1 MKDIYYFEPS
11 ELEIALNNTIS
22 YIFLKNYFKSY
33 INKKNI
39 DISHKVLD
47 YCCGSGILTY
57 CILNFKKNIDVT
69 FADVS
74 NKWLKASRKKLKF
87 FNSVNGYKINSF
99 DESIKGGSYDKIII
113 HYSLHD
119 FPKHLQS
126 KVLNHVLNNLHCCGS
141 IHIREPLNKSHG
153 FKLYEIID
161 LIEKLKN
168 IKYNYNLDRNFFMGE
183 YIDIDIQLCG

>member
-1 MKDIYYFEPS
+1 
-11 ELEIALNNTIS
+11 
-22 YIFLKNYFKSY
+22 
-33 INKKNI
+33 
-39 DISHKVLD
+39 VLD

-57 CILNFKKNIDVT
+57 CIVNFTKNIDVT

-74 NKWLKASRKKLKF
+74 NRWLMSSRKKLRF
-87 FNSVNGYKINSF
+87 FNSVNGFKINRF
-99 DESIKGGSYDKIII
+99 DELINGGSYDKIII

-119 FPKHLQS
+119 FSKHLQG
-126 KVLNHVLNNLHCCGS
+126 KVLNHALSNLHCCGS
-141 IHIREPLNKSHG
+141 IHIREPLNNAHG

-168 IKYNYNLDRNFFMGE
+168 IKYNYKLDRSFLMGE